1 MVGRLAFILLAVG
14 ACSDPALTR
23 RSGSGDERATP
34 MPGDASIDSSSQGLP
49 CAVRKITDAR
59 CAAQCHNSPPNFGAP
74 VSLVSWEDFHRQA
87 VLDPTHKVYEAT
99 RDRLHRSGLG
109 RMPQNDTLSPA
120 DLATLDAWLGQGAPP
135 GVDCRG
141 TIEPPAG
148 GDAGKGDSGKGDRG
162 QGSYDAALPDAP
174 ADEGTDC
181 VEFRA
186 HGQQSP
192 HDVSPFAH
200 TPLLPFPEEFYN
212 CFVFNSPWNTPVQ
225 GLQFQ
230 TLIDNSRVLH
240 HWLLYQNPQSGQD
253 GTSSACIGQH
263 SGQALVTGWAPG
275 HNELRLPADVGLE
288 LAPPTGSYVLEIHYN
303 NPSAQPFQDRS
314 GIRICATKKF
324 RPKTASITWAGTER
338 ISIPPRAQANASG
351 TCRPARL
358 GLGANDPI
366 HIFAAWP
373 HMHKTG
379 THMLT
384 VINRASGGQ
393 ETLVDQPFSFDSQ
406 VTYDVAA
413 VINPGDS
420 LLTTCSYDNTT
431 TGAIGFGPSTTQEMC
446 YDFLYAY
453 PAHAL
458 DHPPTGMVVSSAATN
473 LCTDN

>member
-1 MVGRLAFILLAVG
+1 MPGG
-14 ACSDPALTR
+14 GTTT
-23 RSGSGDERATP
+23 GSGP
-34 MPGDASIDSSSQGLP
+34 QGLP
-49 CAVRKITDAR
+49 CGVRKITDAR
-59 CAAQCHNSPPNFGAP
+59 CAAQCHTSPPNFGAP

-87 VLDPTHKVYEAT
+87 VLDPAHKVYEAAAE
-99 RDRLHRSGLG
+99 RLHRSGSG
-109 RMPQNDTLSPA
+109 RMPQNDTLSSA

-135 GVDCRG
+135 GEDCGGG
-141 TIEPPAG
+141 TTPPPAG
-148 GDAGKGDSGKGDRG
+148 DAGAGDPG
-162 QGSYDAALPDAP
+162 QPRYDAALPDAP
-174 ADEGTDC
+174 LDEGTDC

-192 HDVSPFAH
+192 QDLSPFAH
-200 TPLLPFPEEFYN
+200 TPLIPVAEEFYY
-212 CFVFNSPWNTPVQ
+212 CFSFNSPWKMPVQ
-225 GLQFQ
+225 GLQFS

-240 HWLLYQNPQSGQD
+240 HWLLYQNSQSTQD
-253 GTSSACIGQH
+253 GSSSLCGGQH
-263 SGQALVTGWAPG
+263 PSQALVTGWAPG
-275 HNELRLPADVGLE
+275 QSALQLPADVGLE

-314 GIRICATKKF
+314 GIRICASKTF
-324 RPKTASITWAGTER
+324 RAKTASITWAGTER
-338 ISIPPRAQANASG
+338 ISIPPRSQANASG
-351 TCRPARL
+351 MCRPGRA
-358 GLGANDPI
+358 GLNATDPI

-379 THMLT
+379 IHMLT

-393 ETLVDQPFSFDSQ
+393 ETLLDQPFSFDSQ
-406 VTYDVAA
+406 RTYDVAA

-431 TGAIGFGPSTTQEMC
+431 TAAIGFGPSTTQEMC

-458 DHPPTGMVVSSAATN
+458 DHPPVGMVVSSAATN